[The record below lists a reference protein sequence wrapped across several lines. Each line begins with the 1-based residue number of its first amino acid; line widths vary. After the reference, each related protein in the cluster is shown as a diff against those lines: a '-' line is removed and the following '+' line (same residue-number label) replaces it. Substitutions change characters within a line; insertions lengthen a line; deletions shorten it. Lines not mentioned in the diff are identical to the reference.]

1 MSALMTLV
9 AISMLT
15 FVAIFL
21 AVGFGYPYARAG
33 LAGVEQW
40 FTRVLVQQLLIDIS
54 PRTAMVMS
62 AIAIA
67 AFGLVASQLAG
78 HPAWFLIG
86 AGVGALAPYAV
97 VHALQKKRRERLERQ
112 LIDGITTLASGVR
125 AGLNL
130 VQSIEMLVN
139 NALAPI
145 RQEFSQLLREYQM
158 GIDLNHA
165 MRHTADRIGSSNY
178 RLLFTALEMH
188 RRRGGDTA
196 DSLDRICDAVREIQR
211 LEGQLDAVT
220 AGSRYQAYSIAL
232 MPVVLL
238 AILYMINPEG
248 VSFMFVDPVG
258 RILLL
263 AAAALIASA
272 YVWIRKIMNV
282 DI

>member
-1 MSALMTLV
+1 MNTSMTLIT
-9 AISMLT
+9 ISVLT
-15 FVAIFL
+15 FA
-21 AVGFGYPYARAG
+21 AVFGAMSFGYPYLRAG
-33 LAGVEQW
+33 LADIEQW
-40 FTRVLVQQLLIDIS
+40 FTRVLVHQLLIDIS
-54 PRTAMVMS
+54 PRIAMVMS
-62 AIAIA
+62 AIAIVTLG
-67 AFGLVASQLAG
+67 FIASQLAG
-78 HPAWFLIG
+78 HPAWFFIG
-86 AGVGALAPYAV
+86 AAVGALAPYAV
-97 VHALQKKRRERLERQ
+97 VRALQEKRRERLERQ
-112 LIDGITTLASGVR
+112 LVDGITTLSSGVR

-145 RQEFSQLLREYQM
+145 RQEFAQLLREYQM
-158 GIDLNHA
+158 GVNLNHA
-165 MRHTADRIGSSNY
+165 MRHTADRIGSSHY

-188 RRRGGDTA
+188 RRRGGNTA

-238 AILYMINPEG
+238 AILYMVNPEG
-248 VSFMFVDPVG
+248 VSFLFVDPVG

-263 AAAALIASA
+263 ATAALIVGA